1 MMESRSLRSQL
12 IEMRKAGQRKTK
24 EEAKIK
30 KKNGRDLIELII
42 IMNAPNVARVKKNSP
57 RI

>member
-30 KKNGRDLIELII
+30 KKMAEI
-42 IMNAPNVARVKKNSP
+42 
-57 RI
+57 